1 MEAARAGEVGRGIS
15 VVALE
20 LRAHRAHH
28 FGMAVSDVEDAEA
41 AQTVD
46 VLAAVDVGKDV
57 AGVAP
62 LNGGIE
68 GSPRTGLSIL
78 EEARVDVVA
87 KAVDGFA
94 DDPIRLRAIDRRGV
108 DDV

>member
-1 MEAARAGEVGRGIS
+1 
-15 VVALE
+15 
-20 LRAHRAHH
+20 
-28 FGMAVSDVEDAEA
+28 MAVPNVEDAEA
-41 AQTVD
+41 AQTID

-68 GSPRTGLSIL
+68 GSPRTGLSVFEKPWI
-78 EEARVDVVA
+78 DIIA
-87 KAVDGFA
+87 KTVDGFA